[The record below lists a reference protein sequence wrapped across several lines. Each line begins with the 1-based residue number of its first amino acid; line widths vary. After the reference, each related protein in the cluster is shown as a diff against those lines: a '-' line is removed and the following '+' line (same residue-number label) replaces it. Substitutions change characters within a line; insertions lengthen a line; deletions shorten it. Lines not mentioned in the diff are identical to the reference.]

1 MTLTWKPDR
10 RLRILNFDCEARPLS
25 WIGGDY
31 VSKEITAIAAKF
43 IHDQKRPTVWLL
55 GIDEPV
61 QMLQGF
67 KALYDQAD
75 MVTGH
80 NIRRYDLP
88 CLNAAMTE
96 YQLPCLGDKLAHDTY
111 NDLLKKDG
119 LSFSQANLGAML
131 GLVAPKVGMD
141 QAKWRAANRLKLD
154 TIKLSRERVVGDVLQ
169 NIELRARLIELG
181 YLGPPKVWRSG
192 GVARMAA

>member
-25 WIGGDY
+25 WISADF

-43 IHDQKRPTVWLL
+43 IHDNKRPTVWLL
-55 GIDEPV
+55 GLDEPV
-61 QMLQGF
+61 KMLEGF
-67 KALYDQAD
+67 RKMYDQAD

-88 CLNAAMTE
+88 CLNAAMVE
-96 YQLPCLGDKLAHDTY
+96 YGLPALSDKLTHDTY
-111 NDLLKKDG
+111 HDLIKKSG
-119 LSFSQANLGAML
+119 LSFSQASLGAML
-131 GLVAPKVGMD
+131 GLTADKVGMN
-141 QAKWRAANRLKLD
+141 QVAWRAANRLKLD
-154 TIKLSRERVVGDVLQ
+154 TVKLTRERVVGDVIQ

-181 YLGPPKVWRSG
+181 YLGPPRVWRSG
-192 GVARMAA
+192 ASARVAA